1 MKSTILNVFFLAVYV
16 LFSNVLTAQNLEGI
30 TGIPDT
36 SYTTASAFAK
46 DVKKY
51 PHIKI
56 IKEFN
61 FDTVLK
67 ENDLAYCTLG
77 ARSLKLDV
85 FEPKNTSEP
94 LRTAIIIIHGGGWRS
109 GNRTQHYPLAEQLA
123 NKGYVAITP
132 EYRLSTEALFPSA
145 VYDLKAVVR
154 WVRKNAEAYQIDPEK
169 IVISGFSAGGE
180 LAAFVGTTA
189 NKLLFENDACNTGIS
204 SHVNAIIDLDGTLS
218 FVHPESGEGDDSKGT
233 SAATYWFGYSKAE
246 NPLLWKQASPL
257 TYVNDKTP
265 PTLFINSSV
274 ARMHAGREDYINI
287 LRSNSIYS
295 EVISFETAPHSF
307 VLYSPWFEPTVKGID
322 NFLKTVF

>member
-1 MKSTILNVFFLAVYV
+1 MRLYKKTLFLLSVFAFFFNGLI
-16 LFSNVLTAQNLEGI
+16 AQNLEGV
-30 TGIPDT
+30 TGVRDT

-61 FDTVLK
+61 FETVIRK
-67 ENDLAYCTLG
+67 EDITYCTLG
-77 ARSLKLDV
+77 NRALKLDV
-85 FEPKNTSEP
+85 FEPKNSTGM
-94 LRTAIIIIHGGGWRS
+94 LRPAVIIIHGGGWRS
-109 GNRTQHYPLAEQLA
+109 GNRLQHYPLAEQLA
-123 NKGYVAITP
+123 NKGYVSITP

-154 WVRKNAEAYQIDPEK
+154 WVRKNANTYQIDPEK

-180 LAAFVGTTA
+180 LAAFIGTTA

-218 FVHPESGEGDDSKGT
+218 FVHPESGEGDDSKRT
-233 SAATYWFGYSKAE
+233 SAATHWFGYSKAE
-246 NPLLWKQASPL
+246 NPILWKQASPL
-257 TYVNDKTP
+257 TYVNEKTP
-265 PTLFINSSV
+265 PTLFINSAV

-287 LRSNSIYS
+287 LRNNSIYS

-322 NFLKTVF
+322 NFLKTIF